1 MDRLPIELQEH
12 VIECCSSMVDLYKL
26 RQVSRFFRYSRVLCK
41 RIAQVRLLIYQH
53 VDEIPRTFC
62 YGIKTELIDASY
74 LIDKQCDG
82 FFYNRFMN
90 CLLEFNNP
98 GCSIFAQRYS
108 RTQRKFFI
116 AASHFPQELYCF
128 LEHCPNI
135 DTLARVFQRH
145 FEEVRQKPIYGYL
158 CKSYGLKK
166 FEIDNSALDNPLSY
180 VKNAIDHVL
189 SWNTFYVLNF
199 PLETMRAFLF
209 PLLRRKPAALAMLL
223 KIPMEPELLKKLL
236 QFY

>member
-1 MDRLPIELQEH
+1 MDRLPIELQEY
-12 VIECCSSMVDLYKL
+12 VVECCTSMVDLYKL
-26 RQVSRFFRYSRVLCK
+26 RQVSRFFRNSRVVCRQIRHVQHL
-41 RIAQVRLLIYQH
+41 INQQV
-53 VDEIPRTFC
+53 DKIPKAFR
-62 YGIKTELIDASY
+62 YGMETTLIDASY
-74 LIDKQCDG
+74 LVDMQLDR
-82 FFYNRFMN
+82 FFFSKFMH
-90 CLLEFNNP
+90 CLLEFDNP
-98 GCSIFAQRYS
+98 GFLAQWNS
-108 RTQRKFFI
+108 HTQRKFFQS
-116 AASHFPQELYCF
+116 ASHFPQELHFF

-135 DTLARVFQRH
+135 DTLVMVFQRH

-158 CKSYGLKK
+158 CKSYNLKK